1 MLIEKNVM
9 PLFSAPVYTAHVENY
24 ENDVLD
30 FDNIDSSVYDVFDRT
45 DNMLSKNQNIL
56 LEPEFAEI
64 KHHVDTAM
72 KDYTY
77 KVLQIDPELKL
88 KLVCSWAVV
97 GGPNSMTPKH
107 IHQNSIF
114 SGTFYIK
121 SEQGAG
127 DLILTTPKSSTTF
140 LPPAISPKMTGI
152 NIFNTKTWHITPRTG
167 DIVIFPS
174 HVFHEVSP
182 NKSGENRSCIA
193 FNYYLT
199 GPISDHET
207 ETLFL

>member
-1 MLIEKNVM
+1 MLVEKNVM

-24 ENDVLD
+24 DNDVLD
-30 FDNIDSSVYDVFDRT
+30 FDNIDSSVYDIFDRT

-64 KHHVDTAM
+64 KYHVDTAM

-77 KVLQIDPELKL
+77 NVLQIDSEITLN
-88 KLVCSWAVV
+88 LVCSWVVV

-114 SGTFYIK
+114 SGIFYIK

-140 LPPAISPKMTGI
+140 LPPVISPKMTGI
-152 NIFNTKTWHITPRTG
+152 NIFNTKTWHITPKTG

-182 NKSGENRSCIA
+182 NQSGQNRSCIA
-193 FNYYLT
+193 FNYFLT
-199 GPISDHET
+199 GPISNYGT

>member
-1 MLIEKNVM
+1 MLVEKNVM

-30 FDNIDSSVYDVFDRT
+30 FENIDSSVYDVFDRT

-64 KHHVDTAM
+64 KHHVDTAI

-77 KVLQIDPELKL
+77 NVLQIDPELKL

-127 DLILTTPKSSTTF
+127 DFNSYNSKVIYNISST
-140 LPPAISPKMTGI
+140 S
-152 NIFNTKTWHITPRTG
+152 N
-167 DIVIFPS
+167 
-174 HVFHEVSP
+174 
-182 NKSGENRSCIA
+182 
-193 FNYYLT
+193 LT
-199 GPISDHET
+199 
-207 ETLFL
+207 